1 MIIDEIIAPYGRVI
15 VKLLKGP
22 VEEQD
27 SAAWDCILN
36 YQREM
41 MDYLKKIGLELIL
54 KRDDGFAYVRQ
65 IEDDEGKTIGMVSRQ
80 QLGFEVS
87 VVLIVLRQIL
97 EEFDSDVSEIYTHDR
112 YITIDEL
119 KARIDLFLPEG
130 YNKVKYHNEIVN
142 YVNRIVGLGFM
153 KPMTG
158 ENSNSYKIQRII
170 KEKVTLDSLREFK
183 EKLQEYV

>member
-1 MIIDEIIAPYGRVI
+1 MNIDEMIAPYGRAI

-27 SAAWDCILN
+27 SATWDCLLN
-36 YQREM
+36 YHTEIQE
-41 MDYLKKIGLELIL
+41 YLRKIGLELIL
-54 KRDDGFAYVRQ
+54 KRDDSFAYVRQ
-65 IEDDEGKTIGMVSRQ
+65 MEDDEGRTVGLVSRQ

-97 EEFDSDVSEIYTHDR
+97 EEFDNDLNEIYTPDR
-112 YITIDEL
+112 YITVEEL
-119 KARIDLFLPEG
+119 KGRIDLFLPEG
-130 YNKVKYHNEIVN
+130 YNKVKYHNEIMN
-142 YVNRIVGLGFM
+142 YVNRIVALGFL
-153 KPMTG
+153 KPANA

-170 KEKVTLDSLREFK
+170 KEKVTLDCLREFK